1 MKLKF
6 IQRTKLIAL
15 ITVMPSFLLSCAKG
29 EVETKEAKCNRLLEF
44 IVDNSKKEIPKMLP
58 GRRNRATIM
67 VTMLE
72 RNRDKFVQTCLQ
84 KSDKEIDAVFKNS
97 QSK

>member
-1 MKLKF
+1 M
-6 IQRTKLIAL
+6 I
-15 ITVMPSFLLSCAKG
+15 ITSSLWVSCGKV

-44 IVDNSKKEIPKMLP
+44 IVENSKKEIPKMLP
-58 GRRNRATIM
+58 SRRNRAIIM

-84 KSDKEIDAVFKNS
+84 KSDKKIDAVFKNS
-97 QSK
+97 HAK